1 MIAYADFSLDAPRAL
16 EVAEDRMG
24 RWASRPDCYVRIEC
38 PDGTQFHATAYQRL
52 PGVLA
57 KVCSAPGDTQVL
69 ALEELA
75 LRGCQSGV
83 W

>member
-1 MIAYADFSLDAPRAL
+1 MIAYADFSLDSPRSL

-24 RWASRPDCYVRIEC
+24 RWASRSDCYVHIEC
-38 PDGTQFHATAYQRL
+38 PDGTQFHATAYRRTPERL
-52 PGVLA
+52 V
-57 KVCSAPGDTQVL
+57 KVCSSPGDTQVL

-75 LRGCQSGV
+75 LRGCQLGE

>member
-1 MIAYADFSLDAPRAL
+1 MIAYADFSLDCPRSL

-24 RWASRPDCYVRIEC
+24 RWASQPGCYVKAER
-38 PDGTQFHATAYQRL
+38 PDGTQWHATAYRRTPERL
-52 PGVLA
+52 L
-57 KVCSAPGDTQVL
+57 KICSAPGDTEVL

-75 LRGCQSGV
+75 LRGCQLGE